1 MEDEEIQWVI
11 PDFIQ
16 TGTVDQI
23 QGAMD
28 IGKSIFTADFFA
40 KVSIGGQRQNRTADP
55 LFFRQVL
62 YRLSYLAISGDDG
75 IRTRDLLRD
84 RQA

>member
-16 TGTVDQI
+16 TGTVHQI
-23 QGAMD
+23 QSAMD
-28 IGKSIFTADFFA
+28 IGKSMFTADFFA

-55 LFFRQVL
+55 LFFRQ
-62 YRLSYLAISGDDG
+62 RLIYLFSLIFIIYS
-75 IRTRDLLRD
+75 DLSLICERL
-84 RQA
+84 

>member
-16 TGTVDQI
+16 TGTVHQI

-28 IGKSIFTADFFA
+28 VGKSMFIADFFA
-40 KVSIGGQRQNRTADP
+40 
-55 LFFRQVL
+55 
-62 YRLSYLAISGDDG
+62 
-75 IRTRDLLRD
+75 
-84 RQA
+84 